1 MRFFKRKRIGTPF
14 RREENILDS
23 DRFLAAEDKVKFA
36 TSRSDMVDY
45 MRRPFAKNA
54 KFALFMDL
62 VAVVL
67 LVFAIRKVV
76 ENQGAPSTQVSA
88 FALCSFLFA
97 GAGFYYSMKSFKD
110 GVARKSLSVITTL
123 IGGVL
128 FLLWFL
134 IFILGIRG

>member
-45 MRRPFAKNA
+45 MRRPFAKDA

-62 VAVVL
+62 
-67 LVFAIRKVV
+67 V

>member
-1 MRFFKRKRIGTPF
+1 MSFFKKKRIGIPF

-23 DRFLAAEDKVKFA
+23 DIFLSAEDKVNFA
-36 TSRSDMVDY
+36 TSRKDMVDY
-45 MRRPFAKNA
+45 MRRPFAKDA
-54 KFALFMDL
+54 KFALFMDI

-67 LVFAIRKVV
+67 LVFAVRKVI

-97 GAGFYYSMKSFKD
+97 AAGFYYSLKSFKQ
-110 GVARKSLSVITTL
+110 GTARKSLSVITTI

-128 FLLWFL
+128 FLLWFM
-134 IFILGIRG
+134 IFILGITG

>member
-1 MRFFKRKRIGTPF
+1 MSFFKRKRIGTPF

-23 DRFLAAEDKVKFA
+23 DRFLSAEDKVKFA

-45 MRRPFAKNA
+45 MKRPFAKDA

-67 LVFAIRKVV
+67 LGVALRKVI
-76 ENQGAPSTQVSA
+76 ENQGAPSIQVSA

-97 GAGFYYSMKSFKD
+97 GAGFYYSIKSFKD
-110 GVARKSLSVITTL
+110 GLARKSLSVITTL
-123 IGGVL
+123 IGGVI
-128 FLLWFL
+128 FLLWFM